1 MKSKVDRGIM
11 DHEKDHLASFNPTDR
26 RDMAYDLNVSLREG
40 KQGRKGTG
48 RKKKVNTTLTFFFF
62 FFLFL
67 LVIDLI

>member
-26 RDMAYDLNVSLREG
+26 RDMAYDLIVSLREG

-48 RKKKVNTTLTFFFF
+48 RKKK
-62 FFLFL
+62 
-67 LVIDLI
+67 LIPH